1 MMINKNKI
9 EELLDSA
16 EKKIHAGEWIR
27 VDIVRRLLAEAMI
40 WAYKDLAKSIKED
53 TLGEEE

>member
-1 MMINKNKI
+1 MINKNKI